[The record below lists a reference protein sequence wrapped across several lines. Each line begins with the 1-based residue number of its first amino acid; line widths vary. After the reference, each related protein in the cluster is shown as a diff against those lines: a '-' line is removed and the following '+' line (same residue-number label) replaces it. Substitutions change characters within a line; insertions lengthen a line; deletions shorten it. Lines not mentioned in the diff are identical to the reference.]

1 MSCRGAAPIRGH
13 NRRVR
18 LTSILRF
25 LLILLLCAGSGACSD
40 SSPASPS
47 NSAPFS
53 QTDLRVGTGTVATS
67 GQTLTVNYT
76 GWFFDTSKPDQKGLT
91 FDSSI
96 GKTAFSFTLGAGQVI
111 EGWERG
117 VPGMQ
122 VGGLRRLVIPPSL
135 AYGATRSSA
144 IPANTTLLFE
154 IALLD
159 AK

>member
-1 MSCRGAAPIRGH
+1 
-13 NRRVR
+13 V
-18 LTSILRF
+18 LFTSILRL
-25 LLILLLCAGSGACSD
+25 LLILLLCAGTGACSD
-40 SSPASPS
+40 SSPSSPS

-76 GWFFDTSKPDQKGLT
+76 GWFFDASKPDQKGLT

-117 VPGMQ
+117 VSGMQ

>member
-1 MSCRGAAPIRGH
+1 M
-13 NRRVR
+13 
-18 LTSILRF
+18 LFTSILRL
-25 LLILLLCAGSGACSD
+25 LLILLLCAGIGACSD
-40 SSPASPS
+40 SSPSSPS
-47 NSAPFS
+47 NSAPFG

-76 GWFFDTSKPDQKGLT
+76 GWFFDASKPDQKGLT

-117 VPGMQ
+117 VSGMQ

>member
-1 MSCRGAAPIRGH
+1 MSRRVTASVRGH
-13 NRRVR
+13 NQRVL
-18 LTSILRF
+18 LTSILRL
-25 LLILLLCAGSGACSD
+25 LLILLLGAGTGACSD
-40 SSPASPS
+40 SSPSSPS
-47 NSAPFS
+47 NSAPFG

-76 GWFFDTSKPDQKGLT
+76 GWFFDASKPDQKGLT

-117 VPGMQ
+117 VSGMQ

-154 IALLD
+154 ITLLD